1 MKRSDCS
8 VVRSDDWA
16 VPLWTYTQINKSTSW
31 QEAQDTAWMCGGCAP
46 SRRCVNSPFKFFG
59 LFCLVRGIFPPQF
72 TGASWGKWILALE
85 LEKSRLLCH
94 SLGTSTEDT
103 HTHVSSQNQLYMN
116 SQGSIRRYAGLAV
129 CVWSPL
135 LSLGSCLGV
144 QDTVADWVYSSN
156 RCPGLTFHFRPVLC
170 NNVQCSLGYCQW
182 EEVWICSVH
191 INITS
196 AAAAICH
203 PDLKQQRRRV

>member
-72 TGASWGKWILALE
+72 TGASWGKWILALGR
-85 LEKSRLLCH
+85 EKSRLLCH

-103 HTHVSSQNQLYMN
+103 HTRIESESAIHEL
-116 SQGSIRRYAGLAV
+116 AGINKALCWPCSV
-129 CVWSPL
+129 CVESSAVTWQLSGSPGHSRW
-135 LSLGSCLGV
+135 LSL
-144 QDTVADWVYSSN
+144 
-156 RCPGLTFHFRPVLC
+156 F
-170 NNVQCSLGYCQW
+170 
-182 EEVWICSVH
+182 
-191 INITS
+191 
-196 AAAAICH
+196 
-203 PDLKQQRRRV
+203 LKQMPRPDFSFQACAV